1 MRFTAVVRR
10 LPPPFYTTVKRK
22 NNVSDFGLEKF
33 RDNELQFEQIGNIS
47 NFVTINR
54 FLHSYVL
61 NTDIL

>member
-47 NFVTINR
+47 NFVT
-54 FLHSYVL
+54 V
-61 NTDIL
+61 